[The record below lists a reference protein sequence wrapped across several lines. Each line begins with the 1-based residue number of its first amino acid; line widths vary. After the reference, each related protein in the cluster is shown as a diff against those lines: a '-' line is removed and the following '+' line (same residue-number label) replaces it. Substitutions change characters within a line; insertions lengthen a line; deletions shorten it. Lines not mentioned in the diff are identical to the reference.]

1 MRIVLAVLS
10 IVAFCVDALFGFLA
24 FAASAQMGG
33 FSAPR
38 PWWVLPAIA
47 AFVLIPIVQAVL
59 LYRGKIYRLGQA
71 KISTCVWIL
80 GLFLASGLVEAVI
93 VIGGA

>member
-1 MRIVLAVLS
+1 
-10 IVAFCVDALFGFLA
+10 
-24 FAASAQMGG
+24 
-33 FSAPR
+33 
-38 PWWVLPAIA
+38 VLPAIA